1 MIRSSN
7 DVASAR
13 PLKFKN
19 KMNRGILGQKCAN
32 FKPKNLTT
40 MIFTLLV
47 NLILN

>member
-1 MIRSSN
+1 MIHSSN

-19 KMNRGILGQKCAN
+19 KMKRGILGQKCAN
-32 FKPKNLTT
+32 FKP
-40 MIFTLLV
+40 MIFTLRV